1 MLLVL
6 LIACPLTAPYSTID
20 RADIA
25 AADSLGDNDP
35 VTHTADVMVPE
46 LSLVLPG
53 LPRISRGEIGEPSPS
68 SVRGTRALQVPLRV

>member
-1 MLLVL
+1 MLLLL
-6 LIACPLTAPYSTID
+6 LIACPFTAPYSAID

-25 AADSLGDNDP
+25 AADSLGDEDP
-35 VTHTADVMVPE
+35 VTQMADVMVPE

-53 LPRISRGEIGEPSPS
+53 LSRISRGEVGEPSPS